1 MIHGPCG
8 SANPKCSC
16 MVDGQCSK
24 HYPKEYCEKTVI
36 LQNGH
41 VRYARPNNGNTAKKN
56 GVHLDNRFVVPHN
69 VDLLI
74 KYHAHINVKRVNRD
88 GMEKYLFKYIAKG
101 FDCARVGFQRTRLS
115 REPSVH
121 RFDEIRAYLECRCIA
136 PNEAAWRLLQFDV
149 HYTKPAVERLQVHM
163 PFEMLYSR
171 RMTI

>member
-1 MIHGPCG
+1 MC
-8 SANPKCSC
+8 PKIRCDRWKRKYFGLAC
-16 MVDGQCSK
+16 EVNTAMVDGQCSK

-74 KYHAHINVKRVNRD
+74 KYHAHINVKRVTRD

-115 REPSVH
+115 REPSVQ

-136 PNEAAWRLLQFDV
+136 PNEAAS
-149 HYTKPAVERLQVHM
+149 T
-163 PFEMLYSR
+163 S
-171 RMTI
+171 I